1 MLKVGNIV
9 EIIDE
14 ELDTFGAEALILDV
28 HEALGQIYVRY
39 HGLNHENQI
48 LRTWQVKPIVQSRN
62 FVI

>member
-1 MLKVGNIV
+1 MIQVGNIV

-14 ELDTFGAEALILDV
+14 ELDTFGADALVLDV

-39 HGLNHENQI
+39 HGLKHEDQM
-48 LRTWQVKPIVQSRN
+48 LRTWQVKVIVKSRN